1 MFILKL
7 QACSLYFSKKWTSSQ
22 VFFKVFSYHS
32 STEILIAA
40 SAHCLIHFLMRVTV
54 PNREIT
60 IDSISVQFD
69 LTTKKIFARK
79 PVKFTITTPW
89 YSCFVYFGQKH
100 GKRKFL
106 GTSKAQ
112 IFEISNSLSSMQ
124 WPYFNGCREMSLL
137 NPK

>member
-7 QACSLYFSKKWTSSQ
+7 QACRKWTSSQ
-22 VFFKVFSYHS
+22 VFFKVFSYHC

-40 SAHCLIHFLMRVTV
+40 SAHCLLHFLMRVTV

-60 IDSISVQFD
+60 INSISVQFD
-69 LTTKKIFARK
+69 LTKKIFARK
-79 PVKFTITTPW
+79 PVTFTITTPW
-89 YSCFVYFGQKH
+89 YSCFVHFGQKH
-100 GKRKFL
+100 DKRKFL

-112 IFEISNSLSSMQ
+112 IFEISNFLSSMQ
-124 WPYFNGCREMSLL
+124 YPYFNGCREMSPL